1 MNPASWQITDFSDPI
16 APFNRTEID
25 MNDFNS
31 RLAVVMAEKNIK
43 AAELSR
49 LTGISKPRLSQ
60 YKNGVYVPKADAICA
75 MARALG
81 VSEAYLLGTTDIPEA
96 RSGGKYKVL
105 PVIGQIACGNPV
117 FASEEDG
124 GAVYTDADTD
134 ADFCLIAKGDSMKDA
149 RINNG
154 DTVFIKKA
162 DSVNN
167 GEIAAIIIGDEAT
180 LKRVYYYPES
190 AKLMLISENSNYE
203 PMVFSGAELDGIR
216 IIGKA
221 VAFKSEI
228 R

>member
-1 MNPASWQITDFSDPI
+1 
-16 APFNRTEID
+16 

-105 PVIGQIACGNPV
+105 PVIGKIACGNPV

-134 ADFCLIAKGDSMKDA
+134 ADFCLIARGDSMKDA

-154 DTVFIKKA
+154 DTVFIKKS

-167 GEIAAIIIGDEAT
+167 GEIAAIIIDDEAT

-203 PMVFSGAELDGIR
+203 PMVFSGTELEKIR

>member
-1 MNPASWQITDFSDPI
+1 
-16 APFNRTEID
+16 
-25 MNDFNS
+25 MNDFKS
-31 RLAVVMAEKNIK
+31 RLAVVMEEKNVK

-75 MARALG
+75 IARALG
-81 VSEAYLLGTTDIPEA
+81 VSETYLLGTTDIPEA

-105 PVIGQIACGNPV
+105 PILGQIACGYPV
-117 FASEEDG
+117 FANEEDG

-149 RINNG
+149 RINSG

-167 GEIAAIIIGDEAT
+167 GEIAAIIINDEAT

-190 AKLMLISENSNYE
+190 SKLMLISENSNYE
-203 PMVFSGAELDGIR
+203 PMVFTGPELDKIR

>member
-1 MNPASWQITDFSDPI
+1 
-16 APFNRTEID
+16 

-134 ADFCLIAKGDSMKDA
+134 ADFCLIARGDSMKDA

-154 DTVFIKKA
+154 DTVFVKKA

-203 PMVFSGAELDGIR
+203 PMVFSGAELEKIR

>member
-1 MNPASWQITDFSDPI
+1 
-16 APFNRTEID
+16 
-25 MNDFNS
+25 MNDFRS
-31 RLAVVMAEKNIK
+31 RLASAMSEKGMR

-60 YKNGVYVPKADAICA
+60 YKNGIYVPKADAICA
-75 MARALG
+75 IARALG
-81 VSEAYLLGTTDIPEA
+81 VSEAYLLGTADIPEI
-96 RSGGKYKVL
+96 GHDGKYKIL
-105 PVIGQIACGNPV
+105 PIVGSIACGIPV
-117 FASEEDG
+117 FANEEDG
-124 GAVYTDADTD
+124 GAVYTDADIN

-154 DTVFIKKA
+154 DIVFIQKTE
-162 DSVNN
+162 SVNN
-167 GEIAAIIIGDEAT
+167 GEIAAIIINDEAT

-203 PMVFSGAELDGIR
+203 PMVFCGEELEKIR

-221 VAFKSEI
+221 VAFRSEI

>member
-1 MNPASWQITDFSDPI
+1 
-16 APFNRTEID
+16 
-25 MNDFNS
+25 MNDFRS
-31 RLAVVMAEKNIK
+31 RLALVMAEKNIK

-75 MARALG
+75 IARALG

-105 PVIGQIACGNPV
+105 PVVGQIACGYPV

-124 GAVYTDADTD
+124 GTVYTDADTD

-149 RINNG
+149 RINSG

-162 DSVNN
+162 DTVNN
-167 GEIAAIIIGDEAT
+167 GEIAAIIINDEAT

-190 AKLMLISENSNYE
+190 SKLMLISENSNYE
-203 PMVFSGAELDGIR
+203 PMVYCGEELEKIH
-216 IIGKA
+216 IIGRA

>member
-1 MNPASWQITDFSDPI
+1 
-16 APFNRTEID
+16 

-105 PVIGQIACGNPV
+105 PVIGKIACGNPV

-154 DTVFIKKA
+154 DTVFVKKA

-180 LKRVYYYPES
+180 LKRVYFYPES

-203 PMVFSGAELDGIR
+203 PMVFSGTELENIR

>member
-1 MNPASWQITDFSDPI
+1 
-16 APFNRTEID
+16 

-75 MARALG
+75 IARALG
-81 VSEAYLLGTTDIPEA
+81 VSEAYLLGTTDIPEV

-149 RINNG
+149 RIHSG
-154 DTVFIKKA
+154 DTVFIKKS

-167 GEIAAIIIGDEAT
+167 GEIAAIIIDDEAT

-203 PMVFSGAELDGIR
+203 PMVFSGSELEKIR

-221 VAFKSEI
+221 VAFKSTI

>member
-1 MNPASWQITDFSDPI
+1 
-16 APFNRTEID
+16 

-105 PVIGQIACGNPV
+105 PVIGKIAFGNPV

-154 DTVFIKKA
+154 DTVFVKKA

-167 GEIAAIIIGDEAT
+167 GEIAAIIIGDEVT
-180 LKRVYYYPES
+180 LKRVYFYPES

-203 PMVFSGAELDGIR
+203 PMVFSGAELENIR

>member
-1 MNPASWQITDFSDPI
+1 
-16 APFNRTEID
+16 
-25 MNDFNS
+25 MNDFRT
-31 RLAVVMAEKNIK
+31 RLAYAMAEKNIK

-49 LTGISKPRLSQ
+49 RTGISKPRLSQ
-60 YKNGVYVPKADAICA
+60 YKSGVYVPKADAICA

-81 VSEAYLLGTTDIPEA
+81 VSEAYLLGTTDIPEIH
-96 RSGGKYKVL
+96 SGGRYKVL
-105 PVIGQIACGNPV
+105 PILGEIACGYPV
-117 FASEEDG
+117 FANEEDG
-124 GAVYTDADTD
+124 GAVYTDAETD

-167 GEIAAIIIGDEAT
+167 GEIAAIIINDEAT
-180 LKRVYYYPES
+180 LKRVYYYPEAS
-190 AKLMLISENSNYE
+190 KLMLISENSNYE
-203 PMVFSGAELDGIR
+203 PMVYSGDELEKIH

>member
-1 MNPASWQITDFSDPI
+1 
-16 APFNRTEID
+16 
-25 MNDFNS
+25 
-31 RLAVVMAEKNIK
+31 MAEKNIK

-75 MARALG
+75 IARALG

-105 PVIGQIACGNPV
+105 PVVGQIACGYPV
-117 FASEEDG
+117 FATEEDG
-124 GAVYTDADTD
+124 GTVYTDADTD

-149 RINNG
+149 RINSG

-162 DSVNN
+162 EAVNN
-167 GEIAAIIIGDEAT
+167 GEIAAIIINDEAT

-190 AKLMLISENSNYE
+190 SKLMLISENSNYE
-203 PMVFSGAELDGIR
+203 PMVYTGEELEKIR

-221 VAFKSEI
+221 VAFKSDI

>member
-1 MNPASWQITDFSDPI
+1 
-16 APFNRTEID
+16 

-134 ADFCLIAKGDSMKDA
+134 ADFCLIARGDSMKDA

-154 DTVFIKKA
+154 DTVFIKKS

-203 PMVFSGAELDGIR
+203 PMVFSGAELEKIR

>member
-1 MNPASWQITDFSDPI
+1 
-16 APFNRTEID
+16 
-25 MNDFNS
+25 MNDFKT
-31 RLAVVMAEKNIK
+31 RLNAAMADKKIK

-49 LTGISKPRLSQ
+49 RTGISKPRLSQ

-75 MARALG
+75 MARVLG
-81 VSEAYLLGTTDIPEA
+81 VSEGYLLGTTDSPEPDVYVA
-96 RSGGKYKVL
+96 NAKFKAL
-105 PVIGQIACGNPV
+105 PIVGEIACGVPV
-117 FASEEDG
+117 FVNEEDDG
-124 GAVYTDADTD
+124 LVYTDADTD

-162 DSVNN
+162 DTVNN
-167 GEIAAIIIGDEAT
+167 GEIAAVIINDEAT

-190 AKLMLISENSNYE
+190 AKLMLIPENSSYE
-203 PMVFSGAELDGIR
+203 PMVFTGDDLERIR

-221 VAFKSEI
+221 VAFKSYI

>member
-1 MNPASWQITDFSDPI
+1 
-16 APFNRTEID
+16 

-31 RLAVVMAEKNIK
+31 RLAVVMAEKNMK

-134 ADFCLIAKGDSMKDA
+134 ADFCLIARGDSMKDA

-154 DTVFIKKA
+154 DTVFIKKT

-167 GEIAAIIIGDEAT
+167 GEIAAIIIDDEAT

-203 PMVFSGAELDGIR
+203 PMVFSGTELEKIR

>member
-1 MNPASWQITDFSDPI
+1 
-16 APFNRTEID
+16 
-25 MNDFNS
+25 MNDFRS
-31 RLAVVMAEKNIK
+31 RLALVMAEKNIK

-75 MARALG
+75 IARALG

-105 PVIGQIACGNPV
+105 PVVGQIACGYPV

-124 GAVYTDADTD
+124 GTVYTDADTD

-149 RINNG
+149 RINSG

-162 DSVNN
+162 DTVNN
-167 GEIAAIIIGDEAT
+167 GEIAAIIINDEAT

-190 AKLMLISENSNYE
+190 SKLMLISENSNYE
-203 PMVFSGAELDGIR
+203 PMVYSGDELEKIR

>member
-1 MNPASWQITDFSDPI
+1 
-16 APFNRTEID
+16 
-25 MNDFNS
+25 MNDFRS
-31 RLAVVMAEKNIK
+31 RLALVMAEKNIK

-75 MARALG
+75 IARALG

-105 PVIGQIACGNPV
+105 PVVGQIACGYPV
-117 FASEEDG
+117 FANEEDG
-124 GAVYTDADTD
+124 GTVYTDADTD

-149 RINNG
+149 RINSG

-162 DSVNN
+162 ETVNN
-167 GEIAAIIIGDEAT
+167 GEIAAIIINDEAT

-190 AKLMLISENSNYE
+190 SKLMLISENSNYE
-203 PMVFSGAELDGIR
+203 PMVYSGDELEKIR

>member
-1 MNPASWQITDFSDPI
+1 
-16 APFNRTEID
+16 
-25 MNDFNS
+25 MNDFRS
-31 RLAVVMAEKNIK
+31 RLALVMAEKNIK

-75 MARALG
+75 IARALG

-105 PVIGQIACGNPV
+105 PVVGQIACGYPV
-117 FASEEDG
+117 FANEEDG
-124 GAVYTDADTD
+124 GTVYTDADTD

-149 RINNG
+149 RINSG

-162 DSVNN
+162 ETVNN
-167 GEIAAIIIGDEAT
+167 GEIAAIIINDEAT

-190 AKLMLISENSNYE
+190 SKLMLISENSNYE
-203 PMVFSGAELDGIR
+203 PMVYSGDELEKVR

>member
-1 MNPASWQITDFSDPI
+1 
-16 APFNRTEID
+16 

-60 YKNGVYVPKADAICA
+60 YKNGVYVPKADAICV

-134 ADFCLIAKGDSMKDA
+134 ADFCLIARGDSMKDA
-149 RINNG
+149 RINSG

-190 AKLMLISENSNYE
+190 SKLMLISENSSYE
-203 PMVFSGAELDGIR
+203 PMVFSGAELEKIR

-221 VAFKSEI
+221 VAFKSVI